1 MKPNEPISLAA
12 KKKKEEKSP
21 YLRSVLSG
29 TSGLNGRVVRM
40 AISDRLAAIR
50 YIKESQWR
58 NGLSRG

>member
-12 KKKKEEKSP
+12 NAKKEEKSP